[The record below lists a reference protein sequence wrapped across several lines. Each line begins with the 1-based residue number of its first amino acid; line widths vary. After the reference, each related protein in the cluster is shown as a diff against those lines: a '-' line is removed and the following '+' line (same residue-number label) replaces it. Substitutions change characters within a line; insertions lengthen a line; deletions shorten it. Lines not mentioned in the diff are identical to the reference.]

1 MQRSLASL
9 AFLLLVTM
17 LVACGG
23 GAAASPGGGA
33 AASPGGDAGAG
44 ATDAPTVTVAP
55 GATATPVATEPG
67 SAGGPA
73 GAVCDLATL
82 DELEEVFGMAVT
94 ATTLAGPPDVCMIE
108 NEAGHVLVS
117 WNVNRTDAAMIY
129 AALTEIATEV
139 PGIGDKAAFVE
150 NTGLLI
156 LKGDALANVVI
167 SGQADLSEEDGQAAA
182 KAVAALIAGR
192 M

>member
-33 AASPGGDAGAG
+33 ASPGGDASAG
-44 ATDAPTVTVAP
+44 PTDAPTDTVAP

-67 SAGGPA
+67 SAVGPA
-73 GAVCDLATL
+73 GAVCDLATV
-82 DELEEVFGMAVT
+82 DELEGVFGMVVT

-182 KAVAALIAGR
+182 EAVAALIAGR

>member
-9 AFLLLVTM
+9 AFLLLVT
-17 LVACGG
+17 LIVACGG
-23 GAAASPGGGA
+23 GAAASPGGD
-33 AASPGGDAGAG
+33 ASVG
-44 ATDAPTVTVAP
+44 ATDAPIDTVAP
-55 GATATPVATEPG
+55 GATGTPVATEPG
-67 SAGGPA
+67 SGGGPA

-82 DELEEVFGMAVT
+82 DELAGVFGMTVT
-94 ATTLAGPPDVCMIE
+94 ATTLTGPPDVCLIE
-108 NEAGHVLVS
+108 NEAGRVLVS
-117 WNVNRTDAAMIY
+117 WNVNRTDAAMVY
-129 AALTEIATEV
+129 EMLTETATEV

-156 LKGDALANVVI
+156 LKGDALANVII

-182 KAVAALIAGR
+182 KAVAAIIAGR